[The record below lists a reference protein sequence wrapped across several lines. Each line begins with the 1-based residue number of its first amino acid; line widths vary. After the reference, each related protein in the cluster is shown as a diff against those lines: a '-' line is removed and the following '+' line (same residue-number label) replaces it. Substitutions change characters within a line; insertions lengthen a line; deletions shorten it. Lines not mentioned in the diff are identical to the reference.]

1 MKKSLFF
8 AFSVCLLFLCSCN
21 SQPIVDVAESIEETT
36 ANTTNSTVSTTI
48 SGTETTY
55 AETSGTAETTV
66 TEEITET
73 TTEQTTA
80 TETYEETEATFAPP
94 EIITDAPEVTAISVQ
109 REFSDPVSID
119 DIVIVGDSIALG
131 FGIYDRLPDAH
142 VLAKGSVAARNLSD
156 FTFNYNAGE
165 CSVYDIIG
173 SEQFHNIYMSMG
185 INDVNIGDIDYFLN
199 HYTDNINRIKS
210 RVPDCRITLLSITPV
225 SAESSFT
232 TNDTID
238 EYNLALAQLATDTEN
253 VDFIDISHGLKSSDN
268 ALKPEF
274 SGGDGIHLAPSAY
287 DVILSEITD
296 S

>member
-8 AFSVCLLFLCSCN
+8 AFSVCLSLLCSCN
-21 SQPIVDVAESIEETT
+21 SQQIVDVAESIEETT
-36 ANTTNSTVSTTI
+36 VNTSNTTESTTVSSI
-48 SGTETTY
+48 ETT
-55 AETSGTAETTV
+55 SAETTV
-66 TEEITET
+66 TEELTEA
-73 TTEQTTA
+73 TTEQTQA
-80 TETYEETEATFAPP
+80 TETYEETEETFVSP
-94 EIITDAPEVTAISVQ
+94 EIITDAPEVTGISVQ

-131 FGIYDRLPDAH
+131 FGIYDRLPDEH

-156 FTFNYNAGE
+156 FTFNYNSSE

-199 HYTDNINRIKS
+199 HYIDNINQIKS
-210 RVPDCRITLLSITPV
+210 RVPDCHITLLSITPV

-238 EYNLALAQLATDTEN
+238 EYNLALAKLATDTEN

-287 DVILSEITD
+287 DVILSEITE

>member
-1 MKKSLFF
+1 MKKSLFL
-8 AFSVCLLFLCSCN
+8 AFSVCLFLLCSCN
-21 SQPIVDVAESIEETT
+21 NQPIVDVAESIEETT
-36 ANTTNSTVSTTI
+36 ANTTNTTVSTTI
-48 SGTETTY
+48 SEKQTTSTET
-55 AETSGTAETTV
+55 SETT
-66 TEEITET
+66 TTKEITET
-73 TTEQTTA
+73 TTEQTTT
-80 TETYEETEATFAPP
+80 TETYEETEVTFASS
-94 EIITDAPEVTAISVQ
+94 EITTDAPEITGISVQ

-156 FTFNYNAGE
+156 FTFNYNSSE

-210 RVPDCRITLLSITPV
+210 RVPDCHITLLSITPV

-232 TNDTID
+232 TNDIID

-268 ALKPEF
+268 TLKPEF

-287 DVILSEITD
+287 DIILSEITD

>member
-8 AFSVCLLFLCSCN
+8 TFSVCLLLLCSCN
-21 SQPIVDVAESIEETT
+21 TQTVVDVAESIEETT
-36 ANTTNSTVSTTI
+36 ANTTQ
-48 SGTETTY
+48 TETT
-55 AETSGTAETTV
+55 ATEITSVETTSAETTV
-66 TEEITET
+66 TTTTTTLTET
-73 TTEQTTA
+73 TTQQTEPP
-80 TETYEETEATFAPP
+80 ETYEETSVPSE
-94 EIITDAPEVTAISVQ
+94 ITDAPQVTGISVQ
-109 REFSDPVSID
+109 REFSDPVGIN

-131 FGIYDRLPDAH
+131 FGIYDRLPDEH

-156 FTFNYNAGE
+156 FTFNYNSSE

-173 SEQFHNIYMSMG
+173 SEQFHNVYMSMG

-199 HYTDNINRIKS
+199 HYTDNINQIKS
-210 RVPDCRITLLSITPV
+210 RIPDCRITILSITPV
-225 SAESSFT
+225 LAESSFT
-232 TNDTID
+232 TNGIID
-238 EYNLALAQLATDTEN
+238 QYNLALAQLATDTEN

-287 DVILSEITD
+287 DVILSEITE